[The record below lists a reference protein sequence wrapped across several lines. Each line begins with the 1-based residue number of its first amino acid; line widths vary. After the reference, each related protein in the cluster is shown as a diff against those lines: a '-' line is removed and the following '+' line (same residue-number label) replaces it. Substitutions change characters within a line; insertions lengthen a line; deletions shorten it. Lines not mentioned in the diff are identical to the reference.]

1 MHFPTRE
8 LASTG
13 SLVRKMLG
21 VDEGQYGLVLRV
33 KHKGKKKA
41 LPYYVVMTD
50 ERQITEWMTC
60 FVDVLSEVD

>member
-1 MHFPTRE
+1 
-8 LASTG
+8 
-13 SLVRKMLG
+13 MLG